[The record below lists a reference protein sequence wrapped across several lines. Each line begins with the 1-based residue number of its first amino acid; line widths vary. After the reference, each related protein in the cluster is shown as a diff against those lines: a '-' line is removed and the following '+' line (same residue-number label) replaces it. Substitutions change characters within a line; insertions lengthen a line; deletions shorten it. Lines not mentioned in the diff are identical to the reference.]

1 MVAPTTPAHE
11 EANEM
16 LSNKIR
22 TAVAALAAAAAL
34 AIPASALAQNPLEWA
49 LAPVSEQPYD
59 FNTYTLGDVHRPLSC
74 QSGLMIGCWQ
84 DLVYGNETWGVDL
97 NWNNPA
103 FDRIGNPLHERNV
116 QWKFVRQGNTR
127 FPAGYPASCHQISG
141 TEQVA
146 LYDTV
151 NHQYLAD
158 GHETFGVNLV
168 WSSTPRFEWK
178 VAIGLLEQSTY
189 SDRVAQLYNTTEP
202 GPTGTQGAYL
212 VMGHQTWGVDL
223 RWLHAPYGLP
233 YTYTPPAPCRPIM
246 VEPPI
251 YAAP

>member
-1 MVAPTTPAHE
+1 
-11 EANEM
+11 M

-22 TAVAALAAAAAL
+22 TAIVALASTAALAV
-34 AIPASALAQNPLEWA
+34 PASALAQNPLEWSLTGGA
-49 LAPVSEQPYD
+49 SEQPYVSSS
-59 FNTYTLGDVHRPLSC
+59 YTLGDVHRPLSC
-74 QSGLMIGCWQ
+74 RFGAFQCWQ

-103 FDRIGNPLHERNV
+103 FDKVGNPLHERNV
-116 QWKFVRQGNTR
+116 QWKFVRKGTTR
-127 FPAGYPASCHQISG
+127 VLPIYSASCYQISG

-146 LYDTV
+146 LYNTV

-168 WSSTPRFEWK
+168 WSSTPRYEWK

-189 SDRVAQLYNTTEP
+189 SARVAQLYNTTEP
-202 GPTGTQGAYL
+202 GPTGTWGAYL
-212 VMGHQTWGVDL
+212 VICHQTWGVDL

-233 YTYTPPAPCRPIM
+233 YTYSPPTPCRLTATG
-246 VEPPI
+246 PPTL
-251 YAAP
+251 AAR

>member
-1 MVAPTTPAHE
+1 
-11 EANEM
+11 M

-22 TAVAALAAAAAL
+22 TAIMVLAGAAAL
-34 AIPASALAQNPLEWA
+34 ALPASALAQNPLEWSLTGGA
-49 LAPVSEQPYD
+49 SEQPYVS
-59 FNTYTLGDVHRPLSC
+59 NSYTLGNVHRPLSC
-74 QSGLMIGCWQ
+74 RSGAFQCWQ

-103 FDRIGNPLHERNV
+103 FDNLGNPLHERNV
-116 QWKFVRQGNTR
+116 QWKFVRQGNHR
-127 FPAGYPASCHQISG
+127 FPAGYPASCYQVSG

-146 LYDTV
+146 LYNTV
-151 NHQYLAD
+151 NHLYLAD

-168 WSSTPRFEWK
+168 WSSTPRYEWK

-189 SDRVAQLYNTTEP
+189 SARVAQLYNTTEP

-212 VMGHQTWGVDL
+212 VMGHQIWGVDL

-233 YTYTPPAPCRPIM
+233 YTYNPPAPCRLTATG
-246 VEPPI
+246 PPI
-251 YAAP
+251 SVAR